1 MSLVRSVAAGSA
13 RSRLLLLPVGLV
25 IALGLPWA
33 IYPPVA
39 LDIVVFALF
48 GMALDL
54 LLGYTGLLSFGHA
67 AFFGSAAYTAGIV
80 SLHAHMPYPVAAL
93 AGAAFAAAIAVPI
106 GYLSVK
112 RTGIYFAMVTLAFAQ
127 MVYYVA
133 NQWRSV
139 TGGENGLQGVPR
151 TLGGLD
157 LTDPFYFYYAALPL
171 LLLGVFAC
179 WRVVHSPFGRV
190 LVAIRDNPDRARAV
204 GYPVDRYKLLV
215 FVLSAALSG
224 LAGGLYSLT
233 HFFASLDAVD
243 WTMSG
248 LVVVIVVLGGV
259 GTLWGSVIGAAI
271 IVILEHQLSLAGFNG
286 TEIVTGSIFVIV
298 VLLFRRGIWGTS
310 ARVLRRWATGRTH
323 VHGVAGAGPAPS
335 GGAAEGTTQP
345 DRAGQGLVR

>member
-1 MSLVRSVAAGSA
+1 
-13 RSRLLLLPVGLV
+13 
-25 IALGLPWA
+25 
-33 IYPPVA
+33 
-39 LDIVVFALF
+39 
-48 GMALDL
+48 
-54 LLGYTGLLSFGHA
+54 
-67 AFFGSAAYTAGIV
+67 
-80 SLHAHMPYPVAAL
+80 
-93 AGAAFAAAIAVPI
+93 VPI

-151 TLGGLD
+151 TLAGLD

-171 LLLGVFAC
+171 LLVGVFAC
-179 WRVVHSPFGRV
+179 WRIVHSPFGRV
-190 LVAIRDNPDRARAV
+190 LVAIRDNPERARAV

-233 HFFASLDAVD
+233 HIFASLDAVD

-259 GTLWGSVIGAAI
+259 GTLWGSVVGAAI

-298 VLLFRRGIWGTS
+298 VLLFRRGVWGTS
-310 ARVLRRWATGRTH
+310 ARLLRRWAARGNDGSAVPRL
-323 VHGVAGAGPAPS
+323 GPAPS
-335 GGAAEGTTQP
+335 DGRADGDPEP
-345 DRAGQGLVR
+345 DRAGQGLAR